1 MAESRLFAYYPQEE
15 QGRPVI
21 AGVSQSGNV
30 AMLPPAG
37 VTASTILSVEAA
49 TATFSHD
56 YDRSVI
62 QLVEWFIGPDENSGY
77 VIAYASTSQNT
88 NGQRTS
94 IPAYRYT
101 RVERNVLLILTNRV
115 TYGVGFRRTSDKT
128 DVAFLALANSLAPG
142 QNFVST
148 SVAANWL
155 NTNGYATTYT
165 VGG

>member
-1 MAESRLFAYYPQEE
+1 MADPVSRLFAYYPKEGQN
-15 QGRPVI
+15 RPAI
-21 AGVSQSGNV
+21 GGASHSGNV
-30 AMLPPAG
+30 AMLPG
-37 VTASTILSVEAA
+37 TILSVEAA

-56 YDRSVI
+56 YDPSII

-88 NGQRTS
+88 SEQRTS

-101 RVERNVLLILTNRV
+101 RVGRNVLLILTNRV
-115 TYGVGFRRTSDKT
+115 TYGVGFRRTSDRT
-128 DVAFLALANSLAPG
+128 DVAFLALANSLAPVE
-142 QNFVST
+142 NFVST

-165 VGG
+165 VH

>member
-1 MAESRLFAYYPQEE
+1 MANPVSRLFAYYPQE
-15 QGRPVI
+15 QQNRPAI

-30 AMLPPAG
+30 AMLP
-37 VTASTILSVEAA
+37 STILSVEAA

-88 NGQRTS
+88 NEQRTS

-101 RVERNVLLILTNRV
+101 RVERNVRLILTNRV